1 MSEAGSTPLIER
13 ARDAVTRGEWQCAH
27 ELLVEAD
34 AREALRGP
42 DLALLAEVAY
52 ASGRLDA
59 TIEAWERAH
68 AQAML
73 ANDRLAAAGA
83 AVRVAMHL
91 LFDTALMAP
100 VRGWIARAE
109 RLLEADGA
117 TPVHAWLAV
126 VHSYER
132 MLSGDFE
139 TARRWARRAIE
150 VGSTTEPSATA
161 LGRVAEARS
170 MILTGD
176 VSQGLELL
184 NEAAVATMS
193 GELDPLTTGI
203 VYCEVVCAFQALAQY
218 DLAEQWTAAME
229 QWHRGR
235 PVGSIHGRCRVHRAE
250 ILRLRGKCLEAER
263 EALSACE
270 ELRPYLRRELGWP
283 LTELGRIRLRTGDI
297 GGADEVFR
305 SAHDVG
311 WDAQPGVALVH
322 LARGDLEA
330 AAKSISD
337 ALTNVVFV
345 PSKELPPHTE
355 LRRAPLLEAQVEI
368 ELAVGNVE
376 AARAAAD
383 DLARVAAK
391 FESKGLAASAAQARG
406 AVALAEGDVT
416 AARRE
421 FEQAAL
427 LWSEI
432 GAPYET
438 ALAQMGLGRA
448 HRASADQ
455 TRAMLE
461 FRAARSAFERV
472 GATHRAAEAARECDD
487 AGRESAPRH
496 ERGTAESGHVHGRG
510 EGGEC
515 IFRREGDY
523 WLVSYAG
530 LAVRL
535 RDAKGLRY
543 LARLLLDPGRELHV
557 LDLVAGENSP
567 TGPHHPAEA
576 DAVVI
581 SSMDAGVLLDS
592 QAKAAYRR
600 RLAEIEDDIEEARLL
615 ADSERAAQGQ
625 AERAFL
631 ARELARAVGLGGRD
645 RRAGSSAERA
655 RASVTRAVR
664 HAMTRIAQHHPAL
677 GDHLSHAIRTGTYCR
692 YVPDPRVRTA
702 WTM

>member
-1 MSEAGSTPLIER
+1 MSEASSAPLVER
-13 ARDAVTRGEWQCAH
+13 ARSAVTLGEWQRAH
-27 ELLVEAD
+27 ELLMEAD
-34 AREALRGP
+34 ARESLRGP

-52 ASGRLDA
+52 ASGRLDV
-59 TIEAWERAH
+59 TIAAWERAH
-68 AQAML
+68 AEAML
-73 ANDRLAAAGA
+73 AGDRLAAAGA

-100 VRGWIARAE
+100 VRGWVARAE
-109 RLLEADGA
+109 RLLDADGA

-132 MLSGDFE
+132 MLSGDFQ
-139 TARRWARRAIE
+139 TALRWARRAIE
-150 VGSTTEPSATA
+150 VGSTTEPSAAA

-170 MILTGD
+170 MILTGE
-176 VSQGLELL
+176 VSQGLERL

-218 DLAEQWTAAME
+218 DLAEQWTSAME

-250 ILRLRGKCLEAER
+250 ILRLRGSSLEAER

-270 ELRPYLRRELGWP
+270 ELRPYLRREFGWP
-283 LTELGRIRLRTGDI
+283 LTELGRIRLRIGDI
-297 GGADEVFR
+297 SGADEAFQ
-305 SAHDVG
+305 SAHDIG

-330 AAKSISD
+330 AAKSIGD
-337 ALTNVVFV
+337 ALANQVYV
-345 PSKELPPHTE
+345 PSKEQPPHSE

-368 ELAVGNVE
+368 ELAAGNVE
-376 AARAAAD
+376 LARAAAD
-383 DLARVAAK
+383 DLARVAAQ
-391 FESKGLAASAAQARG
+391 FESKGLVASAALARG

-416 AARRE
+416 AGRRE

-438 ALAQMGLGRA
+438 ALAQMGLARA
-448 HRASADQ
+448 HRASANEA
-455 TRAMLE
+455 RAMIE

-472 GATHRAAEAARECDD
+472 GATHRAAEAAREGGD
-487 AGRESAPRH
+487 ASRKSASGRERAQVETDPARSSVD
-496 ERGTAESGHVHGRG
+496 SGACV
-510 EGGEC
+510 
-515 IFRREGDY
+515 FRREGDY
-523 WLVSYAG
+523 WLVEFDG
-530 LAVRL
+530 VAVRL

-543 LARLLLDPGRELHV
+543 LARLLVDPGRELHV
-557 LDLVAGENSP
+557 LDLVAGQRSSTGSP
-567 TGPHHPAEA
+567 YPVED

-581 SSMDAGVLLDS
+581 SSMDAGAMLDS

-615 ADSERAAQGQ
+615 ADSERAAQAE

-631 ARELARAVGLGGRD
+631 ARELSRAVGLGGRD

-664 HAMTRIAQHHPAL
+664 HAMGRITHHHPAL
-677 GDHLSHAIRTGTYCR
+677 AEHLGHAIRTGTYCR
-692 YVPDPRVRTA
+692 YLPDPRVPTVWR
-702 WTM
+702 M

>member
-1 MSEAGSTPLIER
+1 MSEASSTPLVDR
-13 ARDAVTRGEWQCAH
+13 ARDAITRGEWQSAH
-27 ELLVEAD
+27 ELLMEAD
-34 AREALRGP
+34 GRDSLRGR

-52 ASGRLDA
+52 ASGRLDV

-68 AQAML
+68 AEAML
-73 ANDRLAAAGA
+73 AGDRLTAAGA

-100 VRGWIARAE
+100 VRGWVARAE
-109 RLLEADGA
+109 RLLDADGA

-150 VGSTTEPSATA
+150 VGSTTEPSAAA

-170 MILTGD
+170 MILTGE
-176 VSQGLELL
+176 VSRGLELL

-250 ILRLRGKCLEAER
+250 ILRLRGSSLEAER

-270 ELRPYLRRELGWP
+270 ELRPYLRREFGWP

-297 GGADEVFR
+297 SGADEAFQ

-330 AAKSISD
+330 ATRSIGD
-337 ALTNVVFV
+337 ALTNAVYV
-345 PSKELPPHTE
+345 PSKEQPPHSE

-368 ELAVGNVE
+368 ELAAGNVKV
-376 AARAAAD
+376 ARAAAD
-383 DLARVAAK
+383 DLARVAAQ
-391 FESKGLAASAAQARG
+391 FESKGLVASAALARG

-416 AARRE
+416 AGRQE

-438 ALAQMGLGRA
+438 ALAQMGLARA
-448 HRASADQ
+448 HRASANEQ
-455 TRAMLE
+455 HAMLE
-461 FRAARSAFERV
+461 FRAARSAFERA
-472 GATHRAAEAARECDD
+472 GAMHRAAEAARECGDASRKDASDRERAAVETDPARSRVD
-487 AGRESAPRH
+487 AGAC
-496 ERGTAESGHVHGRG
+496 V
-510 EGGEC
+510 
-515 IFRREGDY
+515 FRREGDY
-523 WLVSYAG
+523 WLVEFDG
-530 LAVRL
+530 VAVRL

-543 LARLLLDPGRELHV
+543 LARLLVEPGRDVHV
-557 LDLVAGENSP
+557 LDLVAGEHSP
-567 TGPHHPAEA
+567 AGSPYPVEG
-576 DAVVI
+576 DAVVV
-581 SSMDAGVLLDS
+581 SSMDAGVMLDA

-600 RLAEIEDDIEEARLL
+600 RLAEIEDDIEQARLL
-615 ADSERAAQGQ
+615 ADSERAAQAE

-664 HAMTRIAQHHPAL
+664 HAMERITHHHPAL
-677 GDHLSHAIRTGTYCR
+677 AEHLGHAIRTGTYCR
-692 YVPDPRVRTA
+692 YLPDPRVPTVWRT
-702 WTM
+702 